1 MRTLNIVATVTALSV
16 LLGSSAA
23 FAAERTTNSATL
35 VNPVTQAYVATF
47 VQDCGNSVSNQ
58 GAAYLGVYLGQSFQV
73 EGKAFLSIEAGNRI
87 AFSTSPRAFGEEG
100 WVNEIGGESRMGC
113 LPVGTKLY
121 LLNTPGMSLPI
132 QLLATGT
139 IK

>member
-35 VNPVTQAYVATF
+35 VDPVTQSYVATF
-47 VQDCGNSVSNQ
+47 VQDCGSSVSKQ
-58 GAAYLGVYLGQSFQV
+58 GDAYLGVYLGQSFQV
-73 EGKAFLSIEAGNRI
+73 QGKAFLSIEAGNGI
-87 AFSTSPRAFGEEG
+87 AFSTSPRANGEEG
-100 WVNEIGGESRMGC
+100 WVTEIGGQSRMGC
-113 LPVGTKLY
+113 LPIGTKLY
-121 LLNTPGMSLPI
+121 LLNSLGMNLPI
-132 QLLATGT
+132 RVLATGT

>member
-1 MRTLNIVATVTALSV
+1 MRTFKIVATVTALSV

-35 VNPVTQAYVATF
+35 VDPVAQAYVGTF
-47 VQDCGNSVSNQ
+47 VQSCTVDHGTYV
-58 GAAYLGVYLGQSFQV
+58 GVYLGQSFQIQ
-73 EGKAFLSIEAGNRI
+73 GKASLSVGARNGL

-100 WVNEIGGESRMGC
+100 WVNEIGGQNQMGC
-113 LPVGTKLY
+113 LPIGTKVY
-121 LLNTPGMSLPI
+121 LTYSLGMGESPI
-132 QLLATGT
+132 RLLASGT